1 MLSPGLCYCFY
12 TQSTI
17 STKGGSM
24 KNTIIKLFNL
34 EPDELEDVQFISEG
48 NRAFILITLKR
59 VRQRCPQCGSSTKV
73 VHDYRKHTLTHAI
86 LNGQY
91 TSIVFNQRRYR
102 CTNCNKQFSE
112 ANPFTFPLLT
122 RECLRSPYFRS

>member
-1 MLSPGLCYCFY
+1 
-12 TQSTI
+12 
-17 STKGGSM
+17 M

-86 LNGQY
+86 LNDQN
-91 TSIVFNQRRYR
+91 TSIVILLFFYLSLFFS
-102 CTNCNKQFSE
+102 TSYFFEIITIYAINKTIITASSIMFA
-112 ANPFTFPLLT
+112 ANIPIPMPATTEPFAFEPAD
-122 RECLRSPYFRS
+122 